1 MLNRKLNNISGG
13 EGKGIHTCVCLFPR
27 RHEQISFHL
36 ARVLTA
42 NSRPREQLPPVLLVN
57 QCVFWGEGSLTTVA
71 WVMQDQLHR

>member
-1 MLNRKLNNISGG
+1 MLNRKLNNIAGG
-13 EGKGIHTCVCLFPR
+13 EREGIHTCVCLFPR
-27 RHEQISFHL
+27 RQEQVSLHL

-57 QCVFWGEGSLTTVA
+57 QRVFWGEGSLTIGA